1 MMTEMKR
8 RICIAAT
15 PVIALG
21 ALVAVA
27 HGQFVSN
34 SPRNSSALK
43 TEAVQYLFPEQVSV
57 PAGKP
62 TPITLHFRV
71 AQGLHINSHTPSDE
85 FLIPTDFSIPD
96 TTGVRLNAVIYSP
109 GTIISLAFDPKTKL
123 SVYTGEFDI
132 LARITA
138 TPGNHLVQAKLHYQA
153 CDQNECLP
161 PKTINVPID
170 VIGK

>member
-1 MMTEMKR
+1 M
-8 RICIAAT
+8 
-15 PVIALG
+15 IALG

-85 FLIPTDFSIPD
+85 FLIRNGFLDS
-96 TTGVRLNAVIYSP
+96 
-109 GTIISLAFDPKTKL
+109 
-123 SVYTGEFDI
+123 
-132 LARITA
+132 
-138 TPGNHLVQAKLHYQA
+138 
-153 CDQNECLP
+153 
-161 PKTINVPID
+161 
-170 VIGK
+170 